1 MEDES
6 ASGAK
11 VNSPARRYSRP
22 ALLSFP
28 AGLLG
33 VFLPA
38 PFSMLLGGI
47 AMLLAGAARRELRKD
62 TSLRGTAPAL
72 LGFLLGL
79 GVLAVQVGPLL
90 LMYLAVLLDS
100 LVP

>member
-1 MEDES
+1 MADES

-11 VNSPARRYSRP
+11 VNSPARRYSRT
-22 ALLSFP
+22 ALLSLP

-62 TSLRGTAPAL
+62 TPLRGTVPAL